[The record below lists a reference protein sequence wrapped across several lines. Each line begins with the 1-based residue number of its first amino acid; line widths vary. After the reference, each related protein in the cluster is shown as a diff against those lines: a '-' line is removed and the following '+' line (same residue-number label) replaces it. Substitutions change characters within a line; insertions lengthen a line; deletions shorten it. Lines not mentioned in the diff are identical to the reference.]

1 MTGACPVPIRVK
13 SGCCPVAQVNRSGSG
28 PVHVRVLAGMAGLY
42 PVRSGE
48 GRRPLSGCGPVD
60 VRLEGPGAIRVLSGC
75 WPVQIRLNM
84 VRVLA
89 GMWPA

>member
-13 SGCCPVAQVNRSGSG
+13 SGLWPGAQVKRSGSG
-28 PVHVRVLAGMAGLY
+28 PVHVRVLAGMAGLN
-42 PVRSGE
+42 PVWSGE
-48 GRRPLSGCGPVD
+48 GRRPLSGYGPVD
-60 VRLEGPGAIRVLSGC
+60 IRLHGPGDIRVISGC
-75 WPVQIRLNM
+75 CPAQIRLNM